1 MKKPT
6 TPEKRQQLF
15 NWNGV
20 FLGILILLLLNTLL
34 APYIGSSEIKD
45 SDYGTFIS
53 ELNKGKVSK
62 VVIKD
67 GYVYYDIPTVNNNKS
82 DKTSKTSNP
91 FMASQNEPQT
101 YRTPEVNDP
110 QLVDRLLKA
119 KAPTKSGKVEISK
132 DVPQKN
138 SPLVDFFLWWIL
150 PGLIFWWIWRAGTN
164 KMLKN
169 GFGSGGGFLSVGKS
183 GAKVYAESD
192 VNPHCSG

>member
-1 MKKPT
+1 MKKPA
-6 TPEKRQQLF
+6 TPEKRQQFF

-45 SDYGTFIS
+45 ADYGTFIS
-53 ELNKGKVSK
+53 ELNKGKISK

-67 GYVYYDIPTVNNNKS
+67 GYVYYDIPTAKS
-82 DKTSKTSNP
+82 KESAKTSKTSNP
-91 FMASQNEPQT
+91 FLTPQNEPQT

-110 QLVDRLLKA
+110 QLVNRLLKA

-138 SPLVDFFLWWIL
+138 SPCSKAD
-150 PGLIFWWIWRAGTN
+150 
-164 KMLKN
+164 
-169 GFGSGGGFLSVGKS
+169 S
-183 GAKVYAESD
+183 GAADS
-192 VNPHCSG
+192 SL